1 MVLLEEAERGGSRTE
16 HWPWGP
22 APNPSQSQASP
33 AELRPRA
40 PGEGAGEGGHG
51 AGSRAERKRKGPA
64 PSPRPLGVPGS
75 VRPPQTSGH
84 VVPVRLYRGE
94 RAGPTGRRE
103 AAGSPTRKV
112 RIKQK

>member
-1 MVLLEEAERGGSRTE
+1 MRKRKGVGAEWNTGPGVRGLT
-16 HWPWGP
+16 P
-22 APNPSQSQASP
+22 
-33 AELRPRA
+33 PRA
-40 PGEGAGEGGHG
+40 KHHLQNWGLEPLGKEQGRVAMGLGAGL
-51 AGSRAERKRKGPA
+51 RWRKRKGPA

-84 VVPVRLYRGE
+84 AVPVHLYRGE

-112 RIKQK
+112 RVKQK